1 MSQPPGATVVNVP
14 LSRSR
19 VVFSHGSSLGT
30 AAHTSTFP
38 THPPAGAVP
47 AGSPTSPAAPWTAP
61 TGPRLVSIPNVPTFV
76 GRPCWEQHPFG
87 TVTHVPFRTGP
98 QPSVSTSGPGGA
110 GTQNVHAAV
119 GHPEGTG
126 GAGPDAFE
134 PTLGPHT
141 PTRTVEHAR
150 STTASVVEFAYR
162 PRDVQRAVEVR
173 SRIDVEGSEV
183 RHPVGGDVR
192 PGEVGGR
199 DLADLGVA
207 RPRRGDPVLVEGK
220 PGGDEVAP
228 EDVHDVP
235 ERRRGGEDRLAE
247 FDRGRETARR
257 EQFSGHTD
265 IGIHPGE
272 RTDKD
277 LEPRR

>member
-150 STTASVVEFAYR
+150 STTASVVEFAYGPVTSSVPSR
-162 PRDVQRAVEVR
+162 YVPASTSRDPRYVTRSGVTFAQVRLAVGT
-173 SRIDVEGSEV
+173 S
-183 RHPVGGDVR
+183 PT
-192 PGEVGGR
+192 
-199 DLADLGVA
+199 LGLHV
-207 RPRRGDPVLVEGK
+207 
-220 PGGDEVAP
+220 PGGATP
-228 EDVHDVP
+228 YSL
-235 ERRRGGEDRLAE
+235 RGNPAGTR
-247 FDRGRETARR
+247 
-257 EQFSGHTD
+257 
-265 IGIHPGE
+265 
-272 RTDKD
+272 
-277 LEPRR
+277 